1 MTTNSRT
8 QKKWPYSILHR
19 IIIIIPMEKLTVFDA
34 IFEVNINI
42 GKLWNLSEYFDK
54 IDLVVFNK
62 YHFFNKQF

>member
-1 MTTNSRT
+1 
-8 QKKWPYSILHR
+8 
-19 IIIIIPMEKLTVFDA
+19 MEKLTVFDA